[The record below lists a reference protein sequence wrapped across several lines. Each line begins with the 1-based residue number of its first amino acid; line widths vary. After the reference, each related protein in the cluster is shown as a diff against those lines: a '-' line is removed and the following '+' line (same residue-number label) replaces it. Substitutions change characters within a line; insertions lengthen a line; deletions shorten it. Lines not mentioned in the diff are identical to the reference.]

1 MKQQT
6 AVEWLAEK
14 LLKHAY
20 KNEFDPYHGSDK
32 IIARA
37 KKMEEK
43 QLKNCW
49 WDGFKAVILFK

>member
-14 LLKHAY
+14 LLEHAY
-20 KNEFDPYHGSDK
+20 KNEFDPYHGADK

-37 KKMEEK
+37 KEMYDK
-43 QLKNCW
+43 QMKDCW
-49 WDGFKAVILFK
+49 WDGFKDGFKW